1 MSLFE
6 QLTGSLLNGA
16 LGNNQGEDAAN
27 PVLNAVMALIEQQG
41 GLAGLIAKFQSSG
54 LGDQAASW
62 VGTGANLPLD
72 ADQLQSVLGSDSLT
86 RIAGQLGIDP
96 GEASGSL
103 AQLLPQII
111 DQLTPNGRIE
121 GGDALQQGLSAL
133 GGLFGG
139 K

>member
-1 MSLFE
+1 MSMLE
-6 QLTGSLLNGA
+6 QLAGSLLNGA
-16 LGNNQGEDAAN
+16 LGGTQNPGSGNPLLAA
-27 PVLNAVMALIEQQG
+27 VTGLIEQQG
-41 GLAGLIAKFQSSG
+41 GLAGLIAKFQASG

-62 VGTGANLPLD
+62 VSTGANLPID
-72 ADQLQSVLGSDSLT
+72 ADQLQSALGSDALAQ
-86 RIAGQLGIDP
+86 IAGQLGINP

-103 AQLLPQII
+103 AKLLPQVI
-111 DQLTPNGRIE
+111 DQLTPNGQVE

>member
-1 MSLFE
+1 MSMLE
-6 QLTGSLLNGA
+6 QLAGGLLNGA
-16 LGNNQGEDAAN
+16 LGGTPNAEGSN
-27 PVLNAVMALIEQQG
+27 PLLAAVMGLIQQQG
-41 GLAGLIAKFQSSG
+41 GLAGLVAKFQSSG

-62 VGTGANLPLD
+62 VSTGANLPID
-72 ADQLQSVLGSDSLT
+72 ADQLQSALGSDTLAQ
-86 RIAGQLGIDP
+86 IAGQLGINP

-103 AQLLPQII
+103 AQLLPQVI
-111 DQLTPNGRIE
+111 DQLTPNGQVE

>member
-54 LGDQAASW
+54 LGNQAASW